1 MARQNYIVSNMDG
14 GVNLGKIEIDTD
26 VIQTSIENLNV
37 KSESLQEYKGQID
50 YAINTTLFNIWKGP
64 DADNFISTSNFL
76 LYNLDHIRSRIDQ
89 HANDLVIVKNYYES
103 LDQEFGAKNCSA

>member
-1 MARQNYIVSNMDG
+1 METMNVNSMG
-14 GVNLGKIEIDTD
+14 GGELLGKVEVDTD
-26 VIQTSIENLNV
+26 VIQTSIENLNA
-37 KSESLQEYKGQID
+37 KSESLQEYKAQID

-89 HANDLVIVKNYYES
+89 HANNLIIVKNAYES